1 MDAEGALVAADVRV
15 SAPGAPRAEGA
26 LLRLTP
32 AE

>member
-1 MDAEGALVAADVRV
+1 LVAADVRV